1 MNRRSFKI
9 NDVRYSITNRNN
21 SNYEYSKNN
30 QKYTLNLY
38 SEHYQSWLILSQCN
52 SLNQGYEI
60 ALTNNNRNIEMN
72 KLNKLI

>member
-9 NDVRYSITNRNN
+9 NDVKYSITNRNN

-38 SEHYQSWLILSQCN
+38 SAHYQAWLILGQCN